1 MKRCAD
7 SFGKQIFSR
16 AFGFVWAGLFV
27 LGVSMGANAAE
38 QSSPVVL
45 DLTTNV
51 RAGLSHY
58 QVYNVPR
65 KSIKALRDAG
75 GRHLVLELRTTSL
88 VQRAC
93 IDADEKATL
102 HSCEGKPGPVEW
114 GHIVPAELC
123 FTAQRI
129 NGRGPLKS
137 NLCLMFSHGLPIHPN
152 FDASVRY
159 PSIDRMKLK
168 IENYRQMGDAL
179 VANVMVVS
187 SSEDDR

>member
-7 SFGKQIFSR
+7 SFGKQIFR
-16 AFGFVWAGLFV
+16 VLLVLWAGLFV

-75 GRHLVLELRTTSL
+75 GRHLVQSYAQLPW
-88 VQRAC
+88 QRAL
-93 IDADEKATL
+93 A
-102 HSCEGKPGPVEW
+102 
-114 GHIVPAELC
+114 
-123 FTAQRI
+123 
-129 NGRGPLKS
+129 
-137 NLCLMFSHGLPIHPN
+137 
-152 FDASVRY
+152 
-159 PSIDRMKLK
+159 
-168 IENYRQMGDAL
+168 YRC
-179 VANVMVVS
+179 
-187 SSEDDR
+187 R